1 LELDNYKSTTMKGG
15 EMNFTRRIGQFTFLF
30 ATVIIINVFGAAPA
44 GNKYEVITAGNQKY
58 LANTVVVKLNEVPF
72 TNADG
77 SVQITDDITNILD
90 QFEYESVFSVF
101 PNKQD
106 DNGFGLNRIVMI
118 KYSSN
123 TDPHFVVSKLKGSLD
138 VEWAEPKFVYE
149 LSYVPNDPSY
159 GSQWNLS
166 KISATL
172 AWDVT
177 KGDTNVTIGIVDTG
191 VDWDHPDLAA
201 NIWMN
206 WDEIPN
212 NGLDDDN
219 NGFVDDVRGWDF
231 GGLHGDPDN
240 NPMEDRPD
248 HGTHVAG
255 ISSAVTDNGT
265 GIASIGFN
273 SKIMAVKTTID
284 DERGPNGPYI
294 IFTWEGIIYAAD
306 NGAQVINCSW
316 GGGGYSILGQ
326 DAIYYAISKG
336 ALVVCAS
343 GNDNSPEPHY
353 PSSYDGAFSVSST
366 TSGDTKSGFS
376 NYGTSVDVS
385 APGSG
390 IYSTWMNNTYATLS
404 GTSMSSPLAAGL
416 AALVFAQFPNYT
428 PLQVGEQVRVNS
440 DNIDGINPSY
450 TNLLGFGRINAQ
462 NAVTNTNSVSVR
474 ATNFDFTD
482 DAPGGNGDGIFEP
495 GETISL
501 AVNFTNYL
509 SSTSNLNIT
518 LESKNNYSTV
528 VNGSFSAGA
537 RITLEEFNNNSN
549 KFTFTLSNSLP
560 VNTDLSFLLH
570 FNDGSYED
578 YQWTITIGNPNYA
591 TQFGN
596 NLAMTITSKGTY
608 AYNDYPTNTQGVGFS
623 YMDGSNFLFE
633 GALILGTS
641 ASQISDAARG
651 SDPNNQNADF
661 SVIQPYILSI
671 PGSTADIEGSSI
683 INDDNAGGNKIGI
696 TTHLNSYTFTSTP
709 DENYIILDYRFINTS
724 GSNIN
729 NLFSGLFFDWDFAE
743 ANNDY
748 TEWDP
753 TGKFGYVNRVGG
765 SPDNFVGAGLISS
778 ENFGFWAIKNDG
790 DSGFQIYDGF
800 TDSEKWQA
808 ISSGL
813 GKLTAGPGDVSHV
826 VSAGPFTISTGDTL
840 RVAFAVLAADDQN
853 GMREAIANAR
863 TKFAEIIVT
872 DVEED
877 NIAAPT
883 EFALDQNYPNPFNPR
898 TKIKFSLPENAFTT
912 LKIYDVLGK
921 EVATLINEE
930 KPAGNH
936 DVEFD
941 AERLTSGFYIY
952 RIQAGNYVDSKK
964 MILLK

>member
-1 LELDNYKSTTMKGG
+1 
-15 EMNFTRRIGQFTFLF
+15 MNFIQRIGCFTFLI

-58 LANTVVVKLNEVPF
+58 LANTVVVKLKETPY
-72 TNADG
+72 TNTDG
-77 SVQITDDITNILD
+77 SVQISDDMKNILD
-90 QFEYESVFSVF
+90 RFEYESVFSLF

-106 DNGFGLNRIVMI
+106 DNGFGLNRVVMI
-118 KYSSN
+118 KYNSN
-123 TDPHFVVSKLKGSLD
+123 SDPFFVSSKLKGSPD

-149 LSYVPNDPSY
+149 HSYVPNDPSY

-166 KISATL
+166 KINAAL

-177 KGDTNVTIGIVDTG
+177 KGDTNVIIGIIDTG

-206 WDEIPN
+206 WDEVPN

-219 NGFVDDVRGWDF
+219 NGFIDDIRGWDF

-294 IFTWEGIIYAAD
+294 IFGFVGIIYAAD
-306 NGAQVINCSW
+306 NGAKVINCSW
-316 GGGGYSILGQ
+316 GGGGYSIFGQ

-336 ALVVCAS
+336 ALVVCAA
-343 GNDNSPEPHY
+343 GNDNSSQPYY
-353 PSSYDGAFSVSST
+353 PSYYDGVLSVAST
-366 TSGDTKSGFS
+366 TSSDTKSGFS
-376 NYGTSVDVS
+376 NYGTGVDVS
-385 APGSG
+385 APGSS
-390 IYSTWMNNTYATLS
+390 IYSTWMNNIYTTLN

-416 AALVFAQFPNYT
+416 AALVFAQFPSYT

-440 DNIDGINPSY
+440 DNIDGINPTY
-450 TNLLGFGRINAQ
+450 TNLIGFGRINAQ
-462 NAVTNTNSVSVR
+462 TSVSSTNSISVR
-474 ATNFDFTD
+474 ATDFEFTD
-482 DAPGGNGDGIFEP
+482 DAPGGDGDGIFES

-501 AVNFTNYL
+501 AVNFINYL

-518 LESKNNYSTV
+518 LESKNNFSTV
-528 VNGSFSAGA
+528 INGSFSAGA
-537 RITLEEFNNNSN
+537 RGTLEEFNNNSD

-560 VNTDLSFLLH
+560 VNSNLSFLLH
-570 FNDGSYED
+570 FKDGSYED
-578 YQWTITIGNPNYA
+578 YLWASTIGNPTYA
-591 TQFGN
+591 TQYGN

-608 AYNDYPTNTQGVGFS
+608 GFNDYPVNIQGDGFS
-623 YMDGSNFLFE
+623 YMEGSNLLFE

-641 ASQISDAARG
+641 ATQISDAARG
-651 SDPNNQNADF
+651 SNQSIQNADF
-661 SVIQPYILSI
+661 SVIQPFVLSV
-671 PGSTADIEGSSI
+671 PGTIADIEGSSI
-683 INDDNAGGNKIGI
+683 INDDNAGGNKLGI
-696 TTHLNSYTFTSTP
+696 TAHLNSYTFTSSP
-709 DENYIILDYRFINTS
+709 NENYIILDYRFINTS

-729 NLFSGLFFDWDFAE
+729 NLFSGLFFDWDFAD
-743 ANNDY
+743 AINDY

-753 TGKFGYVNRVGG
+753 TGKLGFVNRVGG
-765 SPDNFVGAGLISS
+765 SPDNFVGIGLISS
-778 ENFGFWAIKNDG
+778 EDFGFWAIKNDG

-800 TDSEKWQA
+800 DDSEKWQA

-826 VSAGPFTISTGDTL
+826 VSAGPFTIAIGDTQ
-840 RVAFAVLAADDQN
+840 RVAFAVLAGDDQN
-853 GMREAIANAR
+853 ALREAIANAR
-863 TKFAEIIVT
+863 TKYGEIIVT

-877 NIAAPT
+877 NIVTPT
-883 EFALDQNYPNPFNPR
+883 DFALEQNYPNPFNPS
-898 TKIKFSLPENAFTT
+898 TKIKFSIPKTSFTT
-912 LKIYDVLGK
+912 LKIYDVLGN
-921 EVATLINEE
+921 EVAILVNEE
-930 KPAGNH
+930 KTAGIY
-936 DVEFD
+936 DVEFSAIGGD
-941 AERLTSGFYIY
+941 AYTLPSGIYFY
-952 RIQAGNYVDSKK
+952 RMQAGNYVDTKK

>member
-1 LELDNYKSTTMKGG
+1 MGFISSLLICVFTLGSNLFGNNVHVIEKGNSKYLSNIILVKLKERPDANFDGSIQLSPSLAGFINVYGLISANALFPNKTFNDNLDLA
-15 EMNFTRRIGQFTFLF
+15 RI
-30 ATVIIINVFGAAPA
+30 VIINYSSDADPNFVSSKIS
-44 GNKYEVITAGNQKY
+44 
-58 LANTVVVKLNEVPF
+58 KLNE
-72 TNADG
+72 
-77 SVQITDDITNILD
+77 
-90 QFEYESVFSVF
+90 
-101 PNKQD
+101 
-106 DNGFGLNRIVMI
+106 
-118 KYSSN
+118 
-123 TDPHFVVSKLKGSLD
+123 

-149 LSYVPNDPSY
+149 LVYIPNDPNF

-166 KISATL
+166 IIDAAL

-177 KGDTNVTIGIVDTG
+177 KGDTSVVIGIVDTG

-201 NIWMN
+201 NIWTN
-206 WDEIPN
+206 WDEIPG
-212 NGLDDDN
+212 NGIDDDN
-219 NGFVDDVRGWDF
+219 NGFIDDIRGWDF
-231 GGLHGDPDN
+231 GGLHGTPDN
-240 NPMEDRPD
+240 DPMEDRPD

-255 ISSAVTDNGT
+255 ISSAVTDNGI

-284 DERGPNGPYI
+284 DERGPNGPFI
-294 IFTWEGIIYAAD
+294 IFGFEGIIYAAD
-306 NGAQVINCSW
+306 NGAKVINCSW
-316 GGGGYSILGQ
+316 GGGDYSILGQ
-326 DAIYYAISKG
+326 QTIDYAISKG
-336 ALVVCAS
+336 ALVVCAA
-343 GNDNSPEPHY
+343 GNNNSSEPHY
-353 PSSYDGAFSVSST
+353 PSSYDGAFSVGST
-366 TSGDTKSGFS
+366 TSSDTKSDFS

-390 IYSTWMNNTYATLS
+390 IYSTWMNNTYVTLS

-450 TNLLGFGRINAQ
+450 INLLGFGRINAQ

-528 VNGSFSAGA
+528 VNGSFSAGT
-537 RITLEEFNNNSN
+537 RVTLEMFNNNSD
-549 KFTFTLSNSLP
+549 KFTFTLSGSLP
-560 VNTDLSFLLH
+560 VNSNLSFLLH
-570 FNDGSYED
+570 FNDGTYED
-578 YQWTITIGNPNYA
+578 YQWTATIGNPTYA

-608 AYNDYPTNTQGVGFS
+608 AYNDYPNNSQGEGFS
-623 YMDGSNFLFE
+623 YMDGSNLLFE

-641 ASQISDAARG
+641 ATQISDAARG
-651 SDPNNQNADF
+651 SNQSIQNADF
-661 SVIQPYILSI
+661 SVIQPFVLSI
-671 PGSTADIEGSSI
+671 PGTTADIEGSSI

-696 TTHLNSYTFTSTP
+696 TAHLNSYTFTSVP
-709 DENYIILDYRFINTS
+709 NENYIILDYRFINTS

-729 NLFSGLFFDWDFAE
+729 NLFSGLFFDWDFAD
-743 ANNDY
+743 ATNDY

-765 SPDNFVGAGLISS
+765 SPDNFVGIGLVSS
-778 ENFGFWAIKNDG
+778 EDFGFWAIKNDG

-800 TDSEKWQA
+800 TDSEKWQS

-813 GKLTAGPGDVSHV
+813 GKLDAGPGDVSHV
-826 VSAGPFTISTGDTL
+826 VSAGPFIISAGDTL
-840 RVAFAVLAADDQN
+840 RVAFAVLAGDDQN
-853 GMREAIANAR
+853 ALRDAIANAR
-863 TKFAEIIVT
+863 TKYGEIIIT

-877 NIAAPT
+877 NVVAPT
-883 EFALDQNYPNPFNPR
+883 EFVLEQNYPNPFNPR
-898 TKIKFSLPENAFTT
+898 TKINFSLPESSFTS
-912 LKIYDVLGK
+912 LKIYDVLGN

-930 KPAGNH
+930 KPAGIY

-941 AERLTSGFYIY
+941 AGKLTSGFYIY
-952 RIQAGNYVDSKK
+952 RMQAGNYFDSKK